1 MKIIKYGVSHN
12 NIIYGWLEKE
22 LYRLPVKIG
31 NRYYGFKKLAKIEIG
46 RKYGYKLSQ
55 KPFTEAQLIDM
66 TVLLSEPYTLTQIK
80 HKDVPF

>member
-12 NIIYGWLEKE
+12 NIIYGWLEKN

-31 NRYYGFKKLAKIEIG
+31 KRYYGFKKLVKIEIG

-55 KPFTEAQLIDM
+55 KPFTEAQIKEK
-66 TVLLSEPYTLTQIK
+66 TVLLSEPYILTELID
-80 HKDVPF
+80 KDVPF

>member
-1 MKIIKYGVSHN
+1 MKVIKYGVTHN

-31 NRYYGFKKLAKIEIG
+31 VRHYGFKKLLKIEIG

-55 KPFTEAQLIDM
+55 KPFTDAQLKAK
-66 TVLLSEPYTLTQIK
+66 TVLLSEPYTLIEIK
-80 HKDVPF
+80 DKDLPY

>member
-1 MKIIKYGVSHN
+1 MKIIKYGISHN

-31 NRYYGFKKLAKIEIG
+31 NRYYGLKKLSKIEIG

-55 KPFTEAQLIDM
+55 KPFSETQLKDM
-66 TVLLSEPYTLTQIK
+66 TLLLSEPYIVREIK
-80 HKDVPF
+80 DKDVPF